1 LLFWQPTD
9 FVFCPPLPLPLSLSI
24 SLCLLIADTC
34 LQLQLAC
41 FDDPRIGGVGTE
53 QRMRPI
59 PRGTPGASWFR
70 IGDAT
75 CWEII
80 ADFRL
85 TAKLLDNAASV
96 WFGTSVSCLSGR
108 TAAYRTCIVKP
119 TAQQGPC
126 NPKAN
131 RLFHVDKFGFR
142 PEDYTSAQQLCT
154 QLQHKLNRCEMFSD
168 SLNAADIRQL
178 VTHKNKLHPVAQ
190 RHGGQQ
196 PSASSD
202 SGSRTASHSR
212 DASNSDHE
220 ERKRDGAIEP
230 GRCHNPAAVA
240 HGHFAESAECSTS
253 AASSFATAPPAPQY
267 AMPESAA
274 PIKCDSAAVADD
286 FDAALSLVNSECQVR
301 QLPTAPRVESRAL
314 PLLFFSFCIEFCND
328 YFIQP
333 WDAAQLHSGD
343 DKFLTRYITR
353 RGWLMYTQT
362 GDAAAIETTFK
373 PNWRFLLQY
382 MRWTRNTWRSDFR
395 SLAKERAVW
404 KSPHYWFLVF
414 LMIDKCIAPF
424 TLLFGPVLIFNV
436 AMHSSLGLH
445 ATPDDADRPYRLPLW
460 NVIASYVV
468 WICLTR
474 AFRIFPHF
482 FRKPIHL
489 LAIPFHVALQYL
501 LAVLKIYCLFT
512 LHVTDWGEKTHTH
525 THTWTRAARMALRAG
540 TCTWRACSTLRH
552 CRMHAP
558 QSAHWT
564 PSFISRCALRPLTLH
579 RRYSSRRRAG
589 SA

>member
-1 LLFWQPTD
+1 
-9 FVFCPPLPLPLSLSI
+9 
-24 SLCLLIADTC
+24 
-34 LQLQLAC
+34 
-41 FDDPRIGGVGTE
+41 
-53 QRMRPI
+53 
-59 PRGTPGASWFR
+59 
-70 IGDAT
+70 
-75 CWEII
+75 
-80 ADFRL
+80 
-85 TAKLLDNAASV
+85 
-96 WFGTSVSCLSGR
+96 
-108 TAAYRTCIVKP
+108 
-119 TAQQGPC
+119 
-126 NPKAN
+126 
-131 RLFHVDKFGFR
+131 
-142 PEDYTSAQQLCT
+142 
-154 QLQHKLNRCEMFSD
+154 
-168 SLNAADIRQL
+168 
-178 VTHKNKLHPVAQ
+178 
-190 RHGGQQ
+190 
-196 PSASSD
+196 
-202 SGSRTASHSR
+202 
-212 DASNSDHE
+212 
-220 ERKRDGAIEP
+220 
-230 GRCHNPAAVA
+230 
-240 HGHFAESAECSTS
+240 
-253 AASSFATAPPAPQY
+253 
-267 AMPESAA
+267 MPESAA

-362 GDAAAIETTFK
+362 GDAAAVETTFK

-525 THTWTRAARMALRAG
+525 THMDTRSSHGIARRHLHLARLQYAAPLPYACAAVCSLDALVYLSLCSPARYHCASGTRAVDGQDPPRP
-540 TCTWRACSTLRH
+540 
-552 CRMHAP
+552 AP
-558 QSAHWT
+558 VKPQKADPPVPASMV
-564 PSFISRCALRPLTLH
+564 
-579 RRYSSRRRAG
+579 
-589 SA
+589 